1 MLSPD
6 AEEIRTFVCSLFEDN
21 CALCENYIL
30 SSCTNGVGWG
40 EAIKRIKKEDMGT
53 QTKEEE
59 LEK

>member
-30 SSCTNGVGWG
+30 PPCTLGGG
-40 EAIKRIKKEDMGT
+40 MRRSPLREQKGKIQEP
-53 QTKEEE
+53 
-59 LEK
+59 